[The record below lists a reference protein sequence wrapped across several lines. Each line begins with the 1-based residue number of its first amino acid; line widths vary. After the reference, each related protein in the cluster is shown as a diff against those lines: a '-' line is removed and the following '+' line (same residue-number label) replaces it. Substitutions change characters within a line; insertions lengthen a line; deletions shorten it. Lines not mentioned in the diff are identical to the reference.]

1 MKEHEIP
8 CELCGEVYDPDELI
22 PFDDRLICP
31 ECLENETTLCA
42 CCGQRIWLTD
52 NAGNDNT
59 PLCQTCYDQSYM
71 TCSECGRLI
80 HCEDTYYLDDSD
92 EPLCLTC
99 LEEANRDVI
108 QGYYYKPEPI
118 FYGTGPRY
126 FGVELEIDEGG
137 ERGDYASQILSQANV
152 GFTERL
158 YCKHDG
164 SLGNGFEL
172 VTHPMSLEYHQE
184 EMPWPEV
191 LRTARSLWL
200 QRPAQRDSGT
210 RQESVQRP
218 PISRSDREQE
228 VCASPQRRA
237 PE

>member
-52 NAGNDNT
+52 NAG
-59 PLCQTCYDQSYM
+59 
-71 TCSECGRLI
+71 
-80 HCEDTYYLDDSD
+80 
-92 EPLCLTC
+92 
-99 LEEANRDVI
+99 
-108 QGYYYKPEPI
+108 
-118 FYGTGPRY
+118 
-126 FGVELEIDEGG
+126 
-137 ERGDYASQILSQANV
+137 
-152 GFTERL
+152 FTERL

-164 SLGNGFEL
+164 SLSNGFEL
-172 VTHPMSLEYHQE
+172 VAHPMSLEYHQE

-210 RQESVQRP
+210 RQESVQRYPFQGQIGNKKFALAHNVVLLNDRNDRLLQRSKNLPKTHIGTDSYIAVQLLETQKCPELQQP
-218 PISRSDREQE
+218 PKGGRTSSGHFCVYGLGCAGQCLIAQE
-228 VCASPQRRA
+228 SLLLDKTAFVAY
-237 PE
+237 

>member
-80 HCEDTYYLDDSD
+80 HCEDSYYL
-92 EPLCLTC
+92 T
-99 LEEANRDVI
+99 A
-108 QGYYYKPEPI
+108 
-118 FYGTGPRY
+118 
-126 FGVELEIDEGG
+126 
-137 ERGDYASQILSQANV
+137 
-152 GFTERL
+152 
-158 YCKHDG
+158 
-164 SLGNGFEL
+164 
-172 VTHPMSLEYHQE
+172 MS
-184 EMPWPEV
+184 PS
-191 LRTARSLWL
+191 A
-200 QRPAQRDSGT
+200 
-210 RQESVQRP
+210 
-218 PISRSDREQE
+218 
-228 VCASPQRRA
+228 
-237 PE
+237 

>member
-8 CELCGEVYDPDELI
+8 CELCGEVYDLDELI

-42 CCGQRIWLTD
+42 CCGQRICLTD
-52 NAGNDNT
+52 NA
-59 PLCQTCYDQSYM
+59 
-71 TCSECGRLI
+71 
-80 HCEDTYYLDDSD
+80 
-92 EPLCLTC
+92 
-99 LEEANRDVI
+99 
-108 QGYYYKPEPI
+108 
-118 FYGTGPRY
+118 
-126 FGVELEIDEGG
+126 
-137 ERGDYASQILSQANV
+137 

-164 SLGNGFEL
+164 SLSNGFEL
-172 VTHPMSLEYHQE
+172 VAHPMSLEYHQE

-228 VCASPQRRA
+228 VCAGPQRRA

>member
-59 PLCQTCYDQSYM
+59 PLC
-71 TCSECGRLI
+71 
-80 HCEDTYYLDDSD
+80 
-92 EPLCLTC
+92 LTC

-137 ERGDYASQILSQANV
+137 EQRTSPRRTSEPTATLLSSSW
-152 GFTERL
+152 
-158 YCKHDG
+158 K
-164 SLGNGFEL
+164 SK
-172 VTHPMSLEYHQE
+172 
-184 EMPWPEV
+184 MP
-191 LRTARSLWL
+191 
-200 QRPAQRDSGT
+200 
-210 RQESVQRP
+210 
-218 PISRSDREQE
+218 
-228 VCASPQRRA
+228 
-237 PE
+237 

>member
-8 CELCGEVYDPDELI
+8 CELCGEVYDLDELI

-52 NAGNDNT
+52 NAG
-59 PLCQTCYDQSYM
+59 
-71 TCSECGRLI
+71 
-80 HCEDTYYLDDSD
+80 
-92 EPLCLTC
+92 
-99 LEEANRDVI
+99 
-108 QGYYYKPEPI
+108 
-118 FYGTGPRY
+118 
-126 FGVELEIDEGG
+126 
-137 ERGDYASQILSQANV
+137 
-152 GFTERL
+152 FTEQL

-164 SLGNGFEL
+164 SLSNGFEL

-228 VCASPQRRA
+228 VCAGPQRRA